1 MEPWMALAWLWLMAT
16 VISLVSGVV
25 MALVCWSVGASL
37 SELRFHVGPPLLSFR
52 IRGVKWSFGFLN
64 FGASVTF
71 EPLGIRRDG
80 TDNNSFLQ
88 LPLFLRLIVHT
99 STIAGM
105 LLLAVACLSPA
116 RGLAA
121 FTSGFEQVVNVLLAQ
136 QRVVAFFALLRT
148 EGFWPALGVLSAKLA
163 ALNLLP
169 LPPLTGY
176 MMLREFWRGSSG
188 PGRGTRASRPGAW
201 CWCSCSSWDGATAS
215 TRASSIR
222 TRSSPGSAPCSVR
235 PDSSSG
241 PPPSPDPLVRST

>member
-25 MALVCWSVGASL
+25 MALVCWGVGASL

-88 LPLFLRLIVHT
+88 LPLILRLIVHT

-176 MMLREFWRGSSG
+176 MMLREFWRGLFRSRTGNEGVPAWGMVLVLLLFLGWGHGLYAGLLHPNSKQ
-188 PGRGTRASRPGAW
+188 PGLGAMFREARQLIGTAAEP
-201 CWCSCSSWDGATAS
+201 
-215 TRASSIR
+215 
-222 TRSSPGSAPCSVR
+222 
-235 PDSSSG
+235 
-241 PPPSPDPLVRST
+241 